1 MDAIIVDKNDG
12 SQHRQSVL
20 NLQLD
25 EASVVKLPI
34 APESVVSFE
43 QNGDDLV
50 IVTAA
55 GETIVIGDFFVDFDD
70 ERNELVLVDDDGI
83 AWWGQY
89 SGPWSDFAFAEIG
102 ANGASP
108 FPFGALGGLGAASAG
123 GLAFSGGAG
132 EEAVATEFPVLDVEA
147 VADNPAAGHV
157 TVSGRSSGDYVVITY
172 PDENGET
179 VVSDPI
185 PVNDD
190 GSWTH
195 DIPREGIDEGDVD
208 FVGIVTDE
216 NGNPVVDGDGNPI
229 SDTETATL
237 DRTAPEVGVVIT
249 DNGQDGELVLTFS
262 PDTDRASFDPAA
274 DLALENADLGT
285 DGAWSEDADGN
296 QVWTVTIT
304 PTGNGE
310 VTATVADGSYTD
322 TAGNEGEQGT
332 DSESFD
338 VDGPS
343 VAVDI
348 VNEGQTGTV
357 TFTFSEAVTG
367 FEAGDVS
374 VANGSLSNLVRIN
387 DTTWTATVTPAA
399 TGDVTVSVADGS
411 YTDLA
416 GNAGSQGSDVEAFDR
431 TAPEVGV
438 VITDNGQDGE
448 LVLTFSPDTDRASF
462 DPAADLALENADLG
476 TDGAWSED
484 ADGNQVWT
492 VTITPT
498 GNGEVTATVADGS
511 YTDTAGN
518 EGEQGTDSESFDVD
532 GPSVAVDIV
541 NEGQTGTVTFTF
553 SEAVT
558 GFEAGDVSVANG
570 SLSNLVRINDT
581 TWTATVTPEK
591 AGGDV
596 TVTVADGSYTDTVGN
611 LGSEGADT
619 EGFAR
624 TAPLAND
631 DDMSLTLA
639 GDDFKSDGN
648 FNIAFV
654 LDFSG
659 SVNNT
664 EAQAMLSAV
673 KTAGQAFF
681 EGTTGEVQIQL
692 VAFSSDA
699 RSTVSFTSYDAF
711 AAQVDAWS
719 SSRPYNGGTDYT
731 AGIQKTMETY
741 APLDGYDNRVFF
753 MSDGEPT
760 EQTQQHWGN
769 NGWQVDHSLTS
780 ATAAAWDDF
789 VADNDITVQT
799 VGIGQG
805 ISVERLQDVD
815 QADGDNHVVEVSNFD
830 VLVDSLLDLLKEVDV
845 SGNVLHGADGV
856 AGTADDD
863 LLGIDGGR
871 ILSIAVDG
879 ETYTYDLNGIT
890 DSHGDAAG
898 TGSILNVETDQ
909 GGKLIFDFETGDWT
923 YKADAET
930 GAGLETFD
938 YVLTDDSGDTSA
950 ASLTIDVQS
959 DMTGAAARGMAFDN
973 GDTEN
978 LSVETLGLA
987 ALDAEP
993 TGEDAAPVDAAEDIG
1008 IASLVYEDTNESL
1021 DAYLPEESHA
1031 SAATDGGSIA
1041 DAGTFSVDLDELDD
1055 HAMLVG

>member
-1 MDAIIVDKNDG
+1 MI
-12 SQHRQSVL
+12 S
-20 NLQLD
+20 
-25 EASVVKLPI
+25 
-34 APESVVSFE
+34 
-43 QNGDDLV
+43 
-50 IVTAA
+50 
-55 GETIVIGDFFVDFDD
+55 
-70 ERNELVLVDDDGI
+70 
-83 AWWGQY
+83 
-89 SGPWSDFAFAEIG
+89 
-102 ANGASP
+102 
-108 FPFGALGGLGAASAG
+108 
-123 GLAFSGGAG
+123 
-132 EEAVATEFPVLDVEA
+132 
-147 VADNPAAGHV
+147 
-157 TVSGRSSGDYVVITY
+157 Y

-262 PDTDRASFDPAA
+262 PDTDRASFDPAT

-322 TAGNEGEQGT
+322 MAGNEGEQGT

-462 DPAADLALENADLG
+462 DPATDLALENADLG

-511 YTDTAGN
+511 YTDMAGN

-681 EGTTGEVQIQL
+681 EGTTGDVQIQL

-973 GDTEN
+973 GDTED

-1041 DAGTFSVDLDELDD
+1041 DAGTFSVELDELDD